1 MKRVLIG
8 SASLLFTLN
17 AANATEVIKDIKF
30 EGLIHISPAIAKE
43 IIGIK
48 KGSKFDIEKID
59 KSIKK
64 LFKQKYFKDI
74 WVTDEGGV
82 LTYHFVEKPV
92 IAKVDLVGYSNDKK
106 ERMLELIDIHKGDIY
121 DLERIEEAK
130 RRIIKMLEQKG
141 IYDSIVEVKT
151 QKVTEGSVKLEFIV
165 HEGENIIIKK
175 ISFFGNKKFDYDD
188 FEPYIANKERQFMGW
203 LWGRNDGKLKVD
215 ELKYDYLRI
224 KDVYLKHGFLDA
236 EVSLPFLR
244 TFFEDYS
251 AYLTYKIKE
260 GEQYKVGSFDI
271 EVTEDIPDVNIE
283 EIKEELKTKEGKV
296 FNIDRLRKDI
306 AKIENYFK
314 DKGYAYAKVIPD
326 IRQDKENHTAS
337 VLIKVIPGE
346 KVYINDVIISGN
358 MRTRDRIIR
367 REIYL
372 APGDVFSLTD
382 LKDSI
387 NSLRRTG
394 FFSDVK
400 ITPRRVSADKID
412 LLVDV
417 KEAPTG
423 SIVGGI
429 GYGSYDGLLLNAS
442 ISDRNVFGS
451 GIEVSAEVD
460 YSNKSLK
467 GRLHF
472 YNPRVFDSIYSLG
485 GSVYNQKNEFYD
497 YTEKTKGLN
506 LTVGRKIGRHT
517 HVSLSYVLEQTE
529 LYDLSE
535 SLKDN
540 PYYEEGKFLKS
551 ALIPSIVYNNTDDFY
566 LPRHGF
572 IAGLSAEYAGLGG
585 DDEYIKYFGR
595 FSYFFGLE
603 DYIDYDL
610 ILRYKARGGYIQ
622 KNGYLPLN
630 EKFYLGGIST
640 VRGYKSGSLAPK
652 NASGDL
658 IGGKRIFSNSIEA
671 SIPLMKSNGM
681 RMVFFVD
688 YGMIGEDSYT
698 EIKRSGAGVGI
709 EWLSP
714 MGPMQFFYAKALD
727 DKPEDRTSSFE
738 FIIGRRF

>member
-1 MKRVLIG
+1 MKRILIG
-8 SASLLFTLN
+8 SASLIISLQ
-17 AANATEVIKDIKF
+17 ASEIIKDIRF

-48 KGSKFDIEKID
+48 KGSRFDIEKID

-74 WVTDEGGV
+74 WVTDEDGV

-92 IAKVDLVGYSNDKK
+92 IAKIDVEGYSGDKRDK
-106 ERMLELIDIHKGDIY
+106 ILELIDIHKGDIY
-121 DLERIEEAK
+121 DFDRIEEAK
-130 RRIIKMLEQKG
+130 SKIIKMFEQKG
-141 IYDSIVEVKT
+141 IYDTIVEVETKE
-151 QKVTEGSVKLEFIV
+151 VTRGSVKLDFII
-165 HEGENIIIKK
+165 HEGENIIIKN
-175 ISFFGNKKFDYDD
+175 IDFVGNKKFDYDD

-203 LWGRNDGKLKVD
+203 LWGRNDGKLRVD

-236 EVSLPFLR
+236 KVSLPFLR
-244 TFFEDYS
+244 TFFDDYS
-251 AYLTYKIKE
+251 ANLTYKIEE
-260 GEQYKVGSFDI
+260 GEQYKVASFEINIPEDILDI
-271 EVTEDIPDVNIE
+271 EKLKDD
-283 EIKEELKTKEGKV
+283 LKTQEGKV
-296 FNIDRLRKDI
+296 FNIDKLRKDI
-306 AKIENYFK
+306 VKIENTLK
-314 DKGYAYAKVIPD
+314 DRGYAYAKVFPD
-326 IRQDKENHTAS
+326 IRQDKQNHTAS
-337 VLIKVIPGE
+337 ISINVSPGE

-358 MRTRDRIIR
+358 MRTKDRIIR

-372 APGDVFSLTD
+372 APGDEFSLTD
-382 LKDSI
+382 LRDSI

-400 ITPRRVSADKID
+400 IREKRVSKNKID

-485 GSVYNQKNEFYD
+485 GSVYNQKSEFYD
-497 YTEKTKGLN
+497 YSEKTKGLN
-506 LTVGRKIGRHT
+506 LSLGRKIGRYTHT
-517 HVSLSYVLEQTE
+517 SLTYVLEKTE
-529 LYDLSE
+529 LYDVSE
-535 SLKDN
+535 SLEGN
-540 PYYEEGKFLKS
+540 PYYEEGEFVKS

-566 LPRHGF
+566 LPRRGF
-572 IAGLSAEYAGLGG
+572 ILGASMEYAGIGG
-585 DDEYIKYFGR
+585 DDEYVKYFGN

-610 ILRYKARGGYIQ
+610 ILRYKARVGYIQ
-622 KNGYLPLN
+622 ENGYLPLN
-630 EKFYLGGIST
+630 EKFYLGGIRS
-640 VRGYKSGSLAPK
+640 VRGYKAGSLSPK
-652 NASGDL
+652 NSYGDL
-658 IGGKRIFSNSIEA
+658 IGGKRVFSNSIEA

-688 YGMIGEDSYT
+688 YGMIGENSYN

>member
-1 MKRVLIG
+1 MKKILIG
-8 SASLLFTLN
+8 SASLIIALN
-17 AANATEVIKDIKF
+17 ASEIVKDIKF

-48 KGSKFDIEKID
+48 KGSKIDIEKID

-64 LFKQKYFKDI
+64 LFRQKYFKDI
-74 WVTDEGGV
+74 WVTEDDGV
-82 LTYHFVEKPV
+82 LTYHFIEKPV
-92 IAKVDLVGYSNDKK
+92 IAKVDILGYSNEKK
-106 ERMLELIDIHKGDIY
+106 EQMLELVDIHKGDIY
-121 DLERIEEAK
+121 DIDRIEEAK
-130 RRIIKMLEQKG
+130 RKIIKSFEQKG
-141 IYDSIVEVKT
+141 IYDTIVEVETKE
-151 QKVTEGSVKLEFIV
+151 VTKGSVKLEFII

-175 ISFFGNKKFDYDD
+175 VYLEGNKKFDYDD

-203 LWGRNDGKLKVD
+203 LWGRDDGKLHVD

-244 TFFEDYS
+244 TFFENYS
-251 AYLTYKIKE
+251 AYLSYKIKE
-260 GEQYKVGSFDI
+260 GKQYKISSFKI
-271 EVTEDIPDVNIE
+271 NIPQDVIDVDK
-283 EIKEELKTKEGKV
+283 IKEELKTKEGKV
-296 FNIDRLRKDI
+296 FNIDKLRKDL
-306 AKIENYFK
+306 AKIENMLK
-314 DKGYAYAKVIPD
+314 DRGYAFAKVIPD
-326 IRQDKENHTAS
+326 IRQDKQNHTAS
-337 VLIKVIPGE
+337 ITVNVVLGE

-358 MRTRDRIIR
+358 MRTKDRIIR

-372 APGDVFSLTD
+372 APGDEFSLTD

-400 ITPRRVSADKID
+400 ITPKRVSKNKMD
-412 LLVDV
+412 LLVEV

-451 GIEVSAEVD
+451 GIEVSAEID

-472 YNPRVFDSIYSLG
+472 FNPRVFDSIYSLG
-485 GSVYNQKNEFYD
+485 GSVYNQKSEFYD
-497 YTEKTKGLN
+497 YSEKTKGLN
-506 LTVGRKIGRHT
+506 LTLGRKIGRYT
-517 HVSLSYVLEQTE
+517 HVSLSYVLEKTE
-529 LYDLSE
+529 LYDVSS
-535 SLKDN
+535 SLKGN

-566 LPRHGF
+566 LPREGF
-572 IAGLSAEYAGLGG
+572 IIGASMEYAGIGG
-585 DDEYIKYFGR
+585 DDEYVKYFGN

-610 ILRYKARGGYIQ
+610 ILRYKARVGYIQ
-622 KNGYLPLN
+622 ENGYLPLN
-630 EKFYLGGIST
+630 EKFYLGGIRS
-640 VRGYKSGSLAPK
+640 VRGYKAGSLSPR
-652 NASGDL
+652 NSYGDL
-658 IGGKRIFSNSIEA
+658 IGGKRIFSNSLEA
-671 SIPLMKSNGM
+671 SIPLTKSNGM
-681 RMVFFVD
+681 RMVMFID
-688 YGMIGEDSYT
+688 YGMIGQNSYN

-727 DKPEDRTSSFE
+727 DKPQDRTSSFE

>member
-1 MKRVLIG
+1 MKRILIG
-8 SASLLFTLN
+8 SASLIISLQ
-17 AANATEVIKDIKF
+17 ASEIIKDIRF

-48 KGSKFDIEKID
+48 KGSRFDIEKID

-74 WVTDEGGV
+74 WVTDEDGV

-92 IAKVDLVGYSNDKK
+92 IAKIDVEGYSGDKRDK
-106 ERMLELIDIHKGDIY
+106 ILELIDIHKGDIY
-121 DLERIEEAK
+121 DFDRIEEAK
-130 RRIIKMLEQKG
+130 SKIIKMFEQKG
-141 IYDSIVEVKT
+141 IYDTIVEVETKE
-151 QKVTEGSVKLEFIV
+151 VTKGSVKLDFII
-165 HEGENIIIKK
+165 HEGENIIIKN
-175 ISFFGNKKFDYDD
+175 IDFVGNKKFDYDD

-203 LWGRNDGKLKVD
+203 LWGRNDGKLRVD

-236 EVSLPFLR
+236 KVSLPFLR
-244 TFFEDYS
+244 TFFDDYS
-251 AYLTYKIKE
+251 ANLTYKIEE
-260 GEQYKVGSFDI
+260 GEQYKVASFEINIPEDILDI
-271 EVTEDIPDVNIE
+271 EKLKDD
-283 EIKEELKTKEGKV
+283 LKTQEGKV
-296 FNIDRLRKDI
+296 FNIDKLRKDI
-306 AKIENYFK
+306 VKIENTLK
-314 DKGYAYAKVIPD
+314 DRGYAYAKVFPD
-326 IRQDKENHTAS
+326 IRQDKQNHTS
-337 VLIKVIPGE
+337 SISINVSPGE

-358 MRTRDRIIR
+358 MRTKDRIIR

-372 APGDVFSLTD
+372 APGDEFSLTD
-382 LKDSI
+382 LRDSI

-400 ITPRRVSADKID
+400 IREKRVSKNKID

-485 GSVYNQKNEFYD
+485 GSVYNQKSEFYD
-497 YTEKTKGLN
+497 YSEKTKGLN
-506 LTVGRKIGRHT
+506 LSLGRKIGRYTHT
-517 HVSLSYVLEQTE
+517 SLTYVLEKTE
-529 LYDLSE
+529 LYDVSE
-535 SLKDN
+535 SLEGN
-540 PYYEEGKFLKS
+540 PYYEEGEFVKS

-566 LPRHGF
+566 LPRRGF
-572 IAGLSAEYAGLGG
+572 ILGASMEYAGIGG
-585 DDEYIKYFGR
+585 DDEYVKYFGN

-610 ILRYKARGGYIQ
+610 ILRYKARVGYIQ
-622 KNGYLPLN
+622 ENGYLPLN
-630 EKFYLGGIST
+630 EKFYLGGIRS
-640 VRGYKSGSLAPK
+640 VRGYKAGSLSPK
-652 NASGDL
+652 NSYGDL
-658 IGGKRIFSNSIEA
+658 IGGKRVFSNSIEA
-671 SIPLMKSNGM
+671 SVPLMKSNGM

-688 YGMIGEDSYT
+688 YGMIGENSYN

>member
-1 MKRVLIG
+1 MKRILIG
-8 SASLLFTLN
+8 SASLLISLQ
-17 AANATEVIKDIKF
+17 ASEIIKDIRF

-48 KGSKFDIEKID
+48 KGSRFDIDKID

-74 WVTDEGGV
+74 WVTDEDGV

-92 IAKVDLVGYSNDKK
+92 IAKIDVEGYSGDKK
-106 ERMLELIDIHKGDIY
+106 DKILELIDIHKGDIY
-121 DLERIEEAK
+121 DFDRIEEAK
-130 RRIIKMLEQKG
+130 RKIIKMFEQKG
-141 IYDSIVEVKT
+141 IYDTIVEVDTKE
-151 QKVTEGSVKLEFIV
+151 VTKGSVKLDFII

-175 ISFFGNKKFDYDD
+175 IDFIGNKKFDYDD

-203 LWGRNDGKLKVD
+203 LWGRNDGKLRVD

-244 TFFEDYS
+244 TFFDDYS
-251 AYLTYKIKE
+251 ANLTYKIKE
-260 GEQYKVGSFDI
+260 GEQYKVSSFEI
-271 EVTEDIPDVNIE
+271 NIPDDILDVD
-283 EIKEELKTKEGKV
+283 KLKDELKTKEGKV
-296 FNIDRLRKDI
+296 FNIDKLRKDI
-306 AKIENYFK
+306 LKIENSLK
-314 DKGYAYAKVIPD
+314 DKGYAYAKVFPD
-326 IRQDKENHTAS
+326 IRQDKQNHTAS
-337 VLIKVIPGE
+337 ITINVSPGE

-358 MRTRDRIIR
+358 MRTKDRIIR

-372 APGDVFSLTD
+372 APGDEFSLTD
-382 LKDSI
+382 LRDSI
-387 NSLRRTG
+387 NALRRTG

-400 ITPRRVSADKID
+400 IKEKRVSKNKID

-451 GIEVSAEVD
+451 GIEVSAEID

-467 GRLHF
+467 GMLHF

-485 GSVYNQKNEFYD
+485 GSIYNQKSEFYD
-497 YTEKTKGLN
+497 YSEKTKGLN
-506 LTVGRKIGRHT
+506 LSLGRKIGRYTHT
-517 HVSLSYVLEQTE
+517 SLTYVLEKTE
-529 LYDLSE
+529 LYDVSD
-535 SLKDN
+535 SLQGN
-540 PYYEEGKFLKS
+540 PYYEEGEFVKS

-572 IAGLSAEYAGLGG
+572 ILGASMEYAGIGG
-585 DDEYIKYFGR
+585 DDEYVKYFGN

-610 ILRYKARGGYIQ
+610 ILRYKARVGYIQ

-630 EKFYLGGIST
+630 EKFYLGGIRS
-640 VRGYKSGSLAPK
+640 VRGYKAGSLSPK
-652 NASGDL
+652 NSYGDL
-658 IGGKRIFSNSIEA
+658 IGGKRVFSNSIEA

-688 YGMIGEDSYT
+688 YGMIGENNYN